1 MIIDGDLSYSAAGW
15 LKVTA
20 GEGRR
25 LLWENAHRTGPS
37 PEVTTG
43 GNVKAFA
50 KSTDNSSHSTDAVI
64 QLALDEW
71 CHVTVTF
78 DGGGLV

>member
-1 MIIDGDLSYSAAGW
+1 MIIDGALSYPAAGC
-15 LKVTA
+15 LKATGGGA
-20 GEGRR
+20 GGFS
-25 LLWENAHRTGPS
+25 ENITIELGHL
-37 PEVTTG
+37 PEVKAG

-50 KSTDNSSHSTDAVI
+50 KSTDNSSHSADAGI
-64 QLALDEW
+64 QFALDEW

>member
-1 MIIDGDLSYSAAGW
+1 MPIELGY
-15 LKVTA
+15 
-20 GEGRR
+20 
-25 LLWENAHRTGPS
+25 P
-37 PEVTTG
+37 PEVTAG
-43 GNVKAFA
+43 GNVKAFT
-50 KSTDNSSHSTDAVI
+50 KSTDNSTHSADAVI